1 MTMLF
6 TLLSGVSLA
15 LAVPAPQPQP
25 QPLPLSVAAQRD
37 QDAALAARRQ
47 GRTLPLAE
55 IQRRVVPTMRD
66 AKYLGVDFDSS
77 TAVYTLKFL
86 RDGSIIWVMVDGRS
100 GNVIG
105 RSGR

>member
-1 MTMLF
+1 MTM
-6 TLLSGVSLA
+6 VISLA
-15 LAVPAPQPQP
+15 SGLLLAIGTPVAEPAQ
-25 QPLPLSVAAQRD
+25 SRD

-55 IQRRVVPTMRD
+55 IQRRVVPTVKD
-66 AKYLGVDFDSS
+66 ARYLGFDFDSA

-86 RDGSIIWVMVDGRS
+86 RNGSMIWVMVDGRS

-105 RSGR
+105 RSGG